1 MFTGLIEGTGKLV
14 KIEPRGKDMRLSLEA
29 GFELD
34 GLQKGESVSVNGVCL
49 TVVSWQG
56 RTFTA
61 DLSQETLSRT
71 TISRI
76 RLGDEVNLERAL
88 RLGDRLGGHLVNG
101 HVDGR
106 ARVISRKKRGDSI
119 VLAFEV
125 APELARYFIEKGSVA
140 IDGASLTVNRCD
152 EKSFEVNLVPHTA
165 RVTNMGNLKVG
176 HEVNLEVDVIGKYV
190 EKFVRTLQGSGSP
203 SKSGVDQGFLVK
215 HGFL

>member
-34 GLQKGESVSVNGVCL
+34 GLQQGESVSVNGVCL

-101 HVDGR
+101 HVGGR
-106 ARVISRKKRGDSI
+106 ARVSS
-119 VLAFEV
+119 
-125 APELARYFIEKGSVA
+125 PEEEG
-140 IDGASLTVNRCD
+140 
-152 EKSFEVNLVPHTA
+152 
-165 RVTNMGNLKVG
+165 
-176 HEVNLEVDVIGKYV
+176 
-190 EKFVRTLQGSGSP
+190 
-203 SKSGVDQGFLVK
+203 
-215 HGFL
+215 

>member
-34 GLQKGESVSVNGVCL
+34 GLQQGESVSVNGVCL

-106 ARVISRKKRGDSI
+106 ARVSSRKKRGDSI
-119 VLAFEV
+119 VFAFEV
-125 APELARYFIEKGSVA
+125 APELARYLVEKGSVA
-140 IDGASLTVNRCD
+140 IDGVSLTVNRCD

-165 RVTNMGNLKVG
+165 RVTNLGNLKVSD
-176 HEVNLEVDVIGKYV
+176 EVNLEVDVIGKYV
-190 EKFVRTLQGSGSP
+190 EKFVRAMQRKTSA
-203 SKSGVDQGFLVK
+203 GVDTDFLAK
-215 HGFL
+215 HGFI